1 MQKYLLVIIVV
12 TIDNHLPTYKLTS
25 IAKVIKVF
33 TYIIRIFF
41 HLIYETTPIF
51 LINEFYGPKN

>member
-1 MQKYLLVIIVV
+1 MQKCLLVIIVV

-25 IAKVIKVF
+25 IAKVIEVF
-33 TYIIRIFF
+33 TYIIRNFF

-51 LINEFYGPKN
+51 LINELYGPKN